1 MAYSLS
7 QAHTLREV
15 VREPVRPARHREH
28 ANRERDN
35 VELGMALEVERRQGG
50 SGNSRRARRCALS
63 CGQGEQGPENS
74 GQTSVRDHLQV
85 GRHKDDTV
93 TRRIRSWPAR
103 IGVKPLHAAFLVAVL
118 VLGACGGSR
127 ARKGVKL
134 PPPINPRLGWSEV
147 GTASWYGHPYH
158 GRKTANGET
167 YNMNE
172 MTAAHK
178 RLPFDTWLTVK
189 NLSNGKITRVRI
201 NDRGPFVGKR
211 IIDLS
216 RAAAADI
223 QMIGTGTARVR
234 LTVIRPPAGARRA
247 RAPVPARGTQEG
259 RFDIQIGVFASQANA
274 RALAKRANGKGHSA
288 VVREFSQSGS
298 KRFRVLVLGGSRQ
311 QATSRIAKLKSQG
324 FAAIL
329 RPRRDT

>member
-1 MAYSLS
+1 
-7 QAHTLREV
+7 
-15 VREPVRPARHREH
+15 
-28 ANRERDN
+28 
-35 VELGMALEVERRQGG
+35 MALEVERRRGE
-50 SGNSRRARRCALS
+50 SCSSRHAPLRALS
-63 CGQGEQGPENS
+63 SGQGEQEPEHIS
-74 GQTSVRDHLQV
+74 QPSVRDGLQEHSHED
-85 GRHKDDTV
+85 GTV
-93 TRRIRSWPAR
+93 TRRPGSWPAR
-103 IGVKPLHAAFLVAVL
+103 IGGKSLSAALLLAVL

-147 GTASWYGHPYH
+147 GTASWYGNPYH

-223 QMIGTGTARVR
+223 QMIATGTARVR
-234 LTVIRPPAGARRA
+234 LTVIRPPAASRRA
-247 RAPVPARGTQEG
+247 RAPVPASGRQEG

-288 VVREFSQSGS
+288 VVREFLQDGS

-311 QATSRIAKLKSQG
+311 QATARIAKLKSQG